1 MIVFIIAT
9 VLIGTG
15 LSLFFMKRFD
25 YNPLVVLAVLLV
37 FGVVFAAS
45 LAGIKHNLVG
55 DAEKYEFS
63 VNGSHYE
70 MFYDHESEQYFIL
83 ATTSKYNPINWLG
96 KEYLETKDVE
106 KFLEVYEKYNK
117 SAEELEAIN
126 LFG

>member
-9 VLIGTG
+9 VLIVTG

-25 YNPLVVLAVLLV
+25 YSPLVLLAVLFV
-37 FGVVFAAS
+37 FGAIFAAS

-63 VNGSHYE
+63 VNGSYHE
-70 MFYDHESEQYFIL
+70 MFYDQEYEQYFIL

-96 KEYLETKDVE
+96 KKYLETEDVE
-106 KFLEVYEKYNK
+106 KFLETYEKYK
-117 SAEELEAIN
+117 DASEELKEID